1 MEICMNFYGYDEAKY
16 NNQFLE
22 AMRTAEQAFLRDT
35 QSFSTKRDLTD
46 NQVLAD
52 EYKKAYIEMP
62 NTKYDGG
69 VIFSFMEE
77 TKKQG
82 KDNVLFS
89 PLLTAEENR
98 AAFDS
103 MRDDF
108 KEKLKREFDKRKIS
122 YDDNLLNALSSR
134 DSHKITMAIAQ
145 NGLKERDLSVLLN
158 NNHSAAPRV
167 STPNVNSSVAP
178 EQVKKMKD
186 FMNTQLEGT
195 TPDNLK
201 KLYVDGHKENEVQS
215 IAFDQIAE
223 QKRKEA
229 IAKIDDVVANSKHA
243 NSVTAESLG
252 VNLEGHK
259 RDLVN
264 YLDHMD
270 RTMNYYSMSAQGGR
284 PRNDCSTLVG
294 NSLAV
299 EFGRGDYPKE
309 SWAALQ
315 KVIGPEGSRRNS
327 ELMIQDLA
335 RVAGD
340 VIVGKNLHTMSSQ
353 EDRKNV
359 LLNMIREVGDG
370 GVIAT
375 DKGKTSFDQGRE
387 WGVDHIV
394 RVVEKNGQLYVYET
408 ESPNGTHATPAEEW
422 AEKKS
427 RIRDKPNDPNRG
439 LNMVENFYAVRG
451 KDLRDGMASGEFIK
465 DGKLREAT
473 ISSAKEGFIDDL
485 KIFAAN
491 NNIDPRVAAAYLKY
505 NDSYEK
511 FAEAVKNIDDNPAA
525 TWKKMQ
531 EHAEQQAKGMGLE
544 YHFDKNDGLI
554 AKIFAAFGMMLTQ
567 GMKDQENNNVDMAK
581 TQGMS
586 ENRPE
591 TGGVTESDPNI
602 TSTRVKDN
610 DKGID
615 PKTLGDLGKQNTEI
629 KNSPTPAH
637 EVDNTPSL

>member
-1 MEICMNFYGYDEAKY
+1 MNFYGYDEARY

-82 KDNVLFS
+82 RDNVLFS

-158 NNHSAAPRV
+158 NNHSAAPKV
-167 STPNVNSSVAP
+167 STPNVNNNVSP
-178 EQVKKMKD
+178 EQVKKMTD
-186 FMNTQLEGT
+186 FMNIQLEGT

-201 KLYVDGHKENEVQS
+201 KLYVNGHENEVQP
-215 IAFDQIAE
+215 IAFGDIADKKE
-223 QKRKEA
+223 KEA

-243 NSVTAESLG
+243 NSITAESLG
-252 VNLEGHK
+252 VNLESHK

-270 RTMNYYSMSAQGGR
+270 RTMNYYSMSPQGGR

-340 VIVGKNLHTMSSQ
+340 VIVGKNLHTMSNQ
-353 EDRKNV
+353 QDRKNV
-359 LLNMIREVGDG
+359 LLNMIREVGHG

-375 DKGKTSFDQGRE
+375 DKGKTDFDQGRE

-427 RIRDKPNDPNRG
+427 KIRDNKNDPNRG
-439 LNMVENFYAVRG
+439 LNMVENFYAIRG

-465 DGKLREAT
+465 NGKLREAT
-473 ISSAKEGFIDDL
+473 ISSAKEGFIEDL

-554 AKIFAAFGMMLTQ
+554 AKIFAALGMMLTQ
-567 GMKDQENNNVDMAK
+567 GMKDQENGAADMAK
-581 TQGMS
+581 KQEMS
-586 ENRPE
+586 EKRPE
-591 TGGVTESDPNI
+591 TGGVTDSLDI
-602 TSTRVKDN
+602 TSTTVKGNGIDREALAAKVDQQNN
-610 DKGID
+610 DKNNNPI
-615 PKTLGDLGKQNTEI
+615 PATA
-629 KNSPTPAH
+629 TPAQ
-637 EVDNTPSL
+637 DNTLTF

>member
-1 MEICMNFYGYDEAKY
+1 MVFYGYDEAKY

-82 KDNVLFS
+82 RDNVLFS

-122 YDDNLLNALSSR
+122 YDDNLLNTLSSR

-158 NNHSAAPRV
+158 NNHSAAPKV
-167 STPNVNSSVAP
+167 STLNVNSSVAP
-178 EQVKKMKD
+178 EQVKKMTD

-201 KLYVDGHKENEVQS
+201 KLYVNGHKENETPY

-229 IAKIDDVVANSKHA
+229 LAQIDDVVANSKHS
-243 NSVTAESLG
+243 NSITAESLNI
-252 VNLEGHK
+252 NLEGHK

-270 RTMNYYSMSAQGGR
+270 RTMNYYSMSPQGGR

-315 KVIGPEGSRRNS
+315 KIIGPEGSRRNS
-327 ELMIQDLA
+327 ELMIKDLG

-340 VIVGKNLHTMSSQ
+340 MIVGKNLHTMSDQ
-353 EDRKNV
+353 QDRKNV
-359 LLNMIREVGDG
+359 LLNMIREVGHG

-375 DKGKTSFDQGRE
+375 DKGKTSFDQDRA

-427 RIRDKPNDPNRG
+427 KIRDKGENKG

-485 KIFAAN
+485 KAFAADN
-491 NNIDPRVAAAYLKY
+491 HIDPRVAAAYLKY

-554 AKIFAAFGMMLTQ
+554 AKIFAALGMMFTQ
-567 GMKDQENNNVDMAK
+567 NMKDQENNVDMAK
-581 TQGMS
+581 AQAQEMN

-591 TGGVTESDPNI
+591 TGGATESNPDI
-602 TSTRVKDN
+602 TSKTIESNGIKKEELDKIAHKD
-610 DKGID
+610 
-615 PKTLGDLGKQNTEI
+615 PI
-629 KNSPTPAH
+629 KDTATITH
-637 EVDNTPSL
+637 EVDNTPSR

>member
-1 MEICMNFYGYDEAKY
+1 MNFYGYNEERY
-16 NNQFLE
+16 NSQFLE

-35 QSFSTKRDLTD
+35 QSFSTKKDLTD

-82 KDNVLFS
+82 RDNVLFS

-158 NNHSAAPRV
+158 NNHSAAPKV
-167 STPNVNSSVAP
+167 STPNVNNNVSP
-178 EQVKKMKD
+178 EQVKKMTD
-186 FMNTQLEGT
+186 FMNIQLEGT

-201 KLYVDGHKENEVQS
+201 KLYVNGHENEVQP
-215 IAFDQIAE
+215 IAFGDIADKKE
-223 QKRKEA
+223 KEA

-243 NSVTAESLG
+243 NSITAESLG
-252 VNLEGHK
+252 VNLESHK

-270 RTMNYYSMSAQGGR
+270 RTMNYYSMSPQGGR

-340 VIVGKNLHTMSSQ
+340 VIVGKNLHTMSNQ
-353 EDRKNV
+353 QDRKNV
-359 LLNMIREVGDG
+359 LLNMIREVGHG

-375 DKGKTSFDQGRE
+375 DKGKTDFDQGRE

-427 RIRDKPNDPNRG
+427 KIRDNKNDPNRG
-439 LNMVENFYAVRG
+439 LNMVENFYAIRG

-465 DGKLREAT
+465 NGKLREAT
-473 ISSAKEGFIDDL
+473 ISSAKEGFIEDL

-511 FAEAVKNIDDNPAA
+511 FVEAVKNIDDNPAA

-554 AKIFAAFGMMLTQ
+554 AKIFAALGMMLTQ
-567 GMKDQENNNVDMAK
+567 GMKDQENGAADMAK
-581 TQGMS
+581 KQEMS
-586 ENRPE
+586 EKRPE
-591 TGGVTESDPNI
+591 TGGVTDSLDI
-602 TSTRVKDN
+602 TSTTVKGNGIDREALAAKVDQQNN
-610 DKGID
+610 DKNNNPI
-615 PKTLGDLGKQNTEI
+615 PATA
-629 KNSPTPAH
+629 TPAQ
-637 EVDNTPSL
+637 DNTLTF

>member
-1 MEICMNFYGYDEAKY
+1 MIFYGYDEARY

-46 NQVLAD
+46 NKVLAD

-82 KDNVLFS
+82 IDNVLFS

-158 NNHSAAPRV
+158 NNHNAAPKV
-167 STPNVNSSVAP
+167 STPNVNNNVSP

-186 FMNTQLEGT
+186 FINTQLEGT

-201 KLYVDGHKENEVQS
+201 KLYVDGHKENEAPS
-215 IAFDQIAE
+215 IACDQIAE

-229 IAKIDDVVANSKHA
+229 LDKIDDVVANSKHT
-243 NSVTAESLG
+243 NSRTAESLG

-270 RTMNYYSMSAQGGR
+270 RTMNYYSMSAQ
-284 PRNDCSTLVG
+284 
-294 NSLAV
+294 
-299 EFGRGDYPKE
+299 E

-327 ELMIQDLA
+327 ELMIKDLG

-340 VIVGKNLHTMSSQ
+340 MIVGKNLHTMSDQ
-353 EDRKNV
+353 QDRKNV
-359 LLNMIREVGDG
+359 LLNMIREVGHG

-375 DKGKTSFDQGRE
+375 DKGKTSFDQDRA

-427 RIRDKPNDPNRG
+427 KIRDKENDPNRG

-485 KIFAAN
+485 KAFAAD

-554 AKIFAAFGMMLTQ
+554 AKIFAALGMMFTQ
-567 GMKDQENNNVDMAK
+567 GMKDQENSSVDMAK
-581 TQGMS
+581 TQEMNV
-586 ENRPE
+586 NRSD
-591 TGGVTESDPNI
+591 TVGVTENKLDI
-602 TSTRVKDN
+602 TTTTVKGN
-610 DKGID
+610 GID
-615 PKTLGDLGKQNTEI
+615 QKELADLGKQNTEI
-629 KNSPTPAH
+629 KNSPTPTH
-637 EVDNTPSL
+637 ENTLTF

>member
-1 MEICMNFYGYDEAKY
+1 MNFYGYNEERY
-16 NNQFLE
+16 NSQFLE

-82 KDNVLFS
+82 RDNVLFS

-108 KEKLKREFDKRKIS
+108 KEKLKKEFDKRKIS

-158 NNHSAAPRV
+158 NNHSTAPKV
-167 STPNVNSSVAP
+167 STPNVNSNVSP
-178 EQVKKMKD
+178 EQVNKMKD
-186 FMNTQLEGT
+186 FMNIQSEGT
-195 TPDNLK
+195 TPDNIK
-201 KLYVDGHKENEVQS
+201 KLYVDGHKENEVQT
-215 IAFDQIAE
+215 IAFNQLAGE
-223 QKRKEA
+223 KREDSLK
-229 IAKIDDVVANSKHA
+229 KLNDVAVNTKHGNPVA
-243 NSVTAESLG
+243 AESL
-252 VNLEGHK
+252 NIDLEGHK
-259 RDLVN
+259 RELVN

-315 KVIGPEGSRRNS
+315 GMIGPDGSRRNS
-327 ELMIQDLA
+327 ELMIKSLA
-335 RVAGD
+335 SVAGD
-340 VIVGKNLHTMSSQ
+340 MIVGKNMHSMSNDQ
-353 EDRKNV
+353 ERKNI
-359 LLNMIREVGDG
+359 LLNMIKEVGHG

-375 DKGKTSFDQGRE
+375 DQGQTSFDQDRA

-427 RIRDKPNDPNRG
+427 HIRDTGKNAG
-439 LNMVENFYAVRG
+439 LAKVENFYAVRG
-451 KDLRDGMASGEFIK
+451 KDLRDGMASGEFVK
-465 DGKLREAT
+465 DTKLRNYT
-473 ISSAKEGFIDDL
+473 LTSIKEGFVDDI

-531 EHAEQQAKGMGLE
+531 EHAEQQAKGMGIE

-554 AKIFAAFGMMLTQ
+554 AKIFAALGMMFTQ
-567 GMKDQENNNVDMAK
+567 GMKDQENNVGVAK
-581 TQGMS
+581 TQEMNVDRS
-586 ENRPE
+586 D
-591 TGGVTESDPNI
+591 TVGVTENKLDI
-602 TSTRVKDN
+602 TTTTVKGN
-610 DKGID
+610 GID
-615 PKTLGDLGKQNTEI
+615 QKELADLGKQNTEI
-629 KNSPTPAH
+629 KNSPTPTH
-637 EVDNTPSL
+637 ENTLTF

>member
-1 MEICMNFYGYDEAKY
+1 MNFYGYDEARY

-82 KDNVLFS
+82 RDNVLFS

-158 NNHSAAPRV
+158 NNHSAAPKV
-167 STPNVNSSVAP
+167 STPNVNSNVSP
-178 EQVKKMKD
+178 EQVNKMKD
-186 FMNTQLEGT
+186 FMNIQSEGT
-195 TPDNLK
+195 TPDNIK
-201 KLYVDGHKENEVQS
+201 KLYVDGHKENEVQT
-215 IAFDQIAE
+215 IAFNQLAGE
-223 QKRKEA
+223 KREDSLNKLNN
-229 IAKIDDVVANSKHA
+229 VAVNTKHGNPVA
-243 NSVTAESLG
+243 AESL
-252 VNLEGHK
+252 NIDLEGHK
-259 RDLVN
+259 RELVN

-315 KVIGPEGSRRNS
+315 GMIGPDGSRRNS
-327 ELMIQDLA
+327 ELMIKSLA
-335 RVAGD
+335 SVAGD
-340 VIVGKNLHTMSSQ
+340 MIVGKNMHSMSNDQ
-353 EDRKNV
+353 ERKNI
-359 LLNMIREVGDG
+359 LLNMIKEVGHG

-375 DKGKTSFDQGRE
+375 DQGQTSFDQDRA

-427 RIRDKPNDPNRG
+427 HIRDTGKNAG
-439 LNMVENFYAVRG
+439 LAKVENFYAVRG
-451 KDLRDGMASGEFIK
+451 KDLRDGMASGEFVK
-465 DGKLREAT
+465 DTKLRNYT
-473 ISSAKEGFIDDL
+473 LTSIKEGFIDDI

-554 AKIFAAFGMMLTQ
+554 AKIFAALGMMLTQ
-567 GMKDQENNNVDMAK
+567 GMKDQENGAADMAK
-581 TQGMS
+581 KQEMS
-586 ENRPE
+586 EKRPE
-591 TGGVTESDPNI
+591 TGGVTDSLDI
-602 TSTRVKDN
+602 TSTTVKGNGIDREALAAKVDQQNN
-610 DKGID
+610 DKNNNPI
-615 PKTLGDLGKQNTEI
+615 PATA
-629 KNSPTPAH
+629 TPAQ
-637 EVDNTPSL
+637 DNTLTF

>member
-1 MEICMNFYGYDEAKY
+1 MNFYGYDETRY

-35 QSFSTKRDLTD
+35 QSFSAKRDLTD
-46 NQVLAD
+46 NQILAD

-82 KDNVLFS
+82 RDNVLFS

-158 NNHSAAPRV
+158 NNHSTASKV
-167 STPNVNSSVAP
+167 STPNVNSNVSP
-178 EQVKKMKD
+178 EQVNKMKD
-186 FMNTQLEGT
+186 FMNIQSEGT
-195 TPDNLK
+195 TPDNIK
-201 KLYVDGHKENEVQS
+201 KLYVDGHKENEVQT
-215 IAFDQIAE
+215 IAFNQLAGE
-223 QKRKEA
+223 KREDSLNKLN
-229 IAKIDDVVANSKHA
+229 DVAVNTKHGNPVA
-243 NSVTAESLG
+243 AESL
-252 VNLEGHK
+252 NIDLEGHK
-259 RDLVN
+259 RELVN

-315 KVIGPEGSRRNS
+315 GMIGPDGSRRNS
-327 ELMIQDLA
+327 ELMIKSLA
-335 RVAGD
+335 SVAGD
-340 VIVGKNLHTMSSQ
+340 MIVGKNMHSMSNDQ
-353 EDRKNV
+353 ERKNI
-359 LLNMIREVGDG
+359 LLNMIKEVGHG

-375 DKGKTSFDQGRE
+375 DQGQTSFDQDRA

-427 RIRDKPNDPNRG
+427 HIRDTGKNAG
-439 LNMVENFYAVRG
+439 LAKVENFYAVRG
-451 KDLRDGMASGEFIK
+451 KDLRDGMASGEFVK
-465 DGKLREAT
+465 DTKLRNYT
-473 ISSAKEGFIDDL
+473 LTSIKEGFVDDI

-531 EHAEQQAKGMGLE
+531 EHAEQQAKGIGLE

-554 AKIFAAFGMMLTQ
+554 AKIFAALGMMFTQ
-567 GMKDQENNNVDMAK
+567 NMKDQENNVDMAK
-581 TQGMS
+581 AQSQEMS
-586 ENRPE
+586 ENR
-591 TGGVTESDPNI
+591 GITESSPNI
-602 TSTRVKDN
+602 TSTTLKDN
-610 DKGID
+610 DIGID
-615 PKTLGDLGKQNTEI
+615 REALTARQNTEI
-629 KNSPTPAH
+629 KNFPTPTH
-637 EVDNTPSL
+637 ENTLTF

>member
-1 MEICMNFYGYDEAKY
+1 MNFYGYDEARY

-46 NQVLAD
+46 NQVLVD

-82 KDNVLFS
+82 RDNVLFS

-158 NNHSAAPRV
+158 NNHSTASKV
-167 STPNVNSSVAP
+167 STPNVNSNVSP
-178 EQVKKMKD
+178 EQVNKMKD
-186 FMNTQLEGT
+186 FMNIQSEGT
-195 TPDNLK
+195 TPDNIK
-201 KLYVDGHKENEVQS
+201 KLYVDGHKENEVQT
-215 IAFDQIAE
+215 IAFNQLAGE
-223 QKRKEA
+223 KREDSLNKLN
-229 IAKIDDVVANSKHA
+229 DVAVNTKHGNPVA
-243 NSVTAESLG
+243 AESL
-252 VNLEGHK
+252 NIDLEGHK
-259 RDLVN
+259 RELVN

-315 KVIGPEGSRRNS
+315 GMIGPDGSRRNS
-327 ELMIQDLA
+327 ELMIKSLA
-335 RVAGD
+335 SVAGD
-340 VIVGKNLHTMSSQ
+340 MIVGKNMHSMSNDQ
-353 EDRKNV
+353 ERKNI
-359 LLNMIREVGDG
+359 LLNMIKEVGHG

-375 DKGKTSFDQGRE
+375 DQGQTSFDQDRA

-422 AEKKS
+422 AEKK
-427 RIRDKPNDPNRG
+427 
-439 LNMVENFYAVRG
+439 
-451 KDLRDGMASGEFIK
+451 
-465 DGKLREAT
+465 
-473 ISSAKEGFIDDL
+473 IS
-485 KIFAAN
+485 
-491 NNIDPRVAAAYLKY
+491 Y
-505 NDSYEK
+505 
-511 FAEAVKNIDDNPAA
+511 
-525 TWKKMQ
+525 
-531 EHAEQQAKGMGLE
+531 
-544 YHFDKNDGLI
+544 
-554 AKIFAAFGMMLTQ
+554 
-567 GMKDQENNNVDMAK
+567 
-581 TQGMS
+581 
-586 ENRPE
+586 
-591 TGGVTESDPNI
+591 
-602 TSTRVKDN
+602 
-610 DKGID
+610 
-615 PKTLGDLGKQNTEI
+615 
-629 KNSPTPAH
+629 
-637 EVDNTPSL
+637 